1 MPPLDLLNHDWP
13 LTIEPEALW
22 ALLGR
27 LYVANKLQEAQIASA
42 QQRLAQAHQ
51 RIQELETQQ
60 APAPNG
66 LPVGQE
72 VAGGR

>member
-27 LYVANKLQEAQIASA
+27 LYVANKLQEAQLASA
-42 QQRLAQAHQ
+42 QQRLAQARQ
-51 RIQELETQQ
+51 RIEELEAHH

-66 LPVGQE
+66 LPAPEE